1 MKPLRLPQRLG
12 GLFVNLLTL
21 TLLTLGIASSAVA
34 QAPLKGSVKDGQSGE
49 PLIGVSIFNR
59 DQDKGTITNLDGS
72 YEIEANPND
81 TLVFSYVGYTPMA
94 IEASDPKL
102 VNLLLLPNSVA
113 LDEVT
118 VTALGIERD
127 KKALGYA
134 VQDIDGEELSQVR
147 DANLV
152 NALAG
157 KVAGV
162 QITNGN
168 SGAGS
173 TSRIV
178 IRGESSLT
186 GDNQPLFVIDGIPMN
201 NTTDNR
207 TSSSGIASNMELDYG
222 NGAAEIN
229 PDDIET
235 LTVLK
240 GANATA
246 LYGSR
251 AANGAII
258 ITTKSGEGRKGLGVS
273 VGHSTTY
280 ETPLASPQYQRV
292 YGQGKNGQFS
302 YVDGYGT
309 GLFDGVDESWGPK
322 MDGRLIAQYDSPT
335 SNGLRGGDVHGLSY
349 TLGQSGVDLARRGD
363 ITPTPWIDH
372 GDPVD
377 QFFETGRTS
386 STNLAFY
393 GSNDKGNFR
402 FSYNN
407 FDNKG
412 MLPNTDLKR
421 NNFSLNL
428 GYNLSDRFRVDARA
442 NYINSFSN
450 NRAVNSYGTESVMY
464 LFTWL
469 GQQLNFET
477 LQDYWQDG
485 LEGFQQFNYN
495 YNYHDNPYFN
505 MYENTNGLSKNRLL
519 GNISFTYDILP
530 DLSLMVRG
538 GTDTYSEL
546 RTIQRAYSTQRF
558 PRGQY
563 REDKINFQEVNID
576 FLLNYK
582 KYISNDWFVSASFG
596 GNRMT
601 QKNHFHAVSANQLVI
616 PGVYTFT
623 NTDIPLATSISRP
636 EKQINSLYGLAQIG
650 FKNALY
656 LDITGRNDWSSTLPE
671 ANNSY
676 FYPSVSM
683 SAVLSEMFE
692 LGANSPL
699 SFAKVRLGWAQVGN
713 DTDPYNLTDPIFFG
727 TAWGSNLTASP
738 SNTLSNQ
745 DLKPEILTSYEA
757 GLDLRFFGNRVGLD
771 ATYYYTASE
780 NQILAIDIPNTTGYT
795 SRIINAG
802 EIENQGVELMLSLT
816 PIQSNGFTW
825 DSWFNFTLNRN
836 KVISLAEG
844 VDQYVLAGNRV
855 TLIAEEG
862 QPLGNMYGTGF
873 KEYQGQIIY
882 NKGLPEESNEL
893 RLLGNYNPDFM
904 LGFTNQFSY
913 KGFSLKFLFDWR
925 QGGELMSL
933 TRLIAATAGNI
944 EETLWGR
951 DSEYSGSYPGIADG
965 GITWE
970 DSDGVT
976 YNDGVI
982 GEGVRYDEATDS
994 YVPNDVIVHASAYH
1008 NKRYKRQNESEGMYD
1023 ASFVKLREVSLTYS
1037 IPKRL
1042 FGNSSIQNARISLI
1056 GRNLALW
1063 TDFNHGDPELLSF
1076 TGSGQIV
1083 PGVEDMAIPTAR
1095 SIGFSFNCN
1104 F

>member
-1 MKPLRLPQRLG
+1 MKPLRLTQRVGDISKILI
-12 GLFVNLLTL
+12 LLT
-21 TLLTLGIASSAVA
+21 VA
-34 QAPLKGSVKDGQSGE
+34 FFGSIELNAQTPLKGTVKDASSGE
-49 PLIGVSIFNR
+49 PLIGVSILV
-59 DQDKGTITNLDGS
+59 KGQNAGTVTNLEGN
-72 YEIEANPND
+72 YEIDATAKD
-81 TLVFSYVGYTPMA
+81 TLIFSYVGYDPMV

-102 VNLLLLPNSVA
+102 INLLLLPNSVG

-118 VTALGIERD
+118 VTALGIERET
-127 KKALGYA
+127 KALGYA
-134 VQDIDGEELSQVR
+134 VQDIDGDELSHVR
-147 DANLV
+147 DANMV

-173 TSRIV
+173 TSRVV

-201 NTTDNR
+201 NATDMRTT
-207 TSSSGIASNMELDYG
+207 SGGIAGNMPLDYG

-258 ITTKSGEGRKGLGVS
+258 ITTKSGKGKKGIGVS

-292 YGQGKNGQFS
+292 YGQGKNGEFS
-302 YVDGYGT
+302 FVDGYGNGT
-309 GLFDGVDESWGPK
+309 FDGVDESWGPK

-349 TLGQSGVDLARRGD
+349 TLGASGVDLQRRGE
-363 ITPTPWIDH
+363 IIPTPWIDH

-386 STNLAFY
+386 STNIALY

-421 NNFSLNL
+421 NNFALNI
-428 GYNLSDRFRVDARA
+428 GYNLSPKLKVDARA

-469 GQQLNFET
+469 GQQLDFTT
-477 LQDYWQDG
+477 LADYWQDG

-505 MYENTNGLSKNRLL
+505 MFENTNGLSKNRLL
-519 GNISFTYDILP
+519 GNVSLSYSILP
-530 DLSLMVRG
+530 DLNLMVRG

-546 RTIQRAYSTQRF
+546 RDIRRAYSTQRF

-563 REDKINFQEVNID
+563 REDKINFQEVNLD
-576 FLLNYK
+576 FLLNYN
-582 KYISNDWFVSASFG
+582 KYINNDWFVSASFG

-616 PGVYTFT
+616 PGVFTFT

-636 EKQINSLYGLAQIG
+636 EKQINSLYGLAQVG
-650 FKNALY
+650 FKNAIY
-656 LDITGRNDWSSTLPE
+656 IDITGRNDWSSTLPD

-683 SAVLSEMFE
+683 SAVLSEMFSF
-692 LGANSPL
+692 GTDSPV
-699 SFAKVRLGWAQVGN
+699 SFAKLRLGWAQVGS
-713 DTDPYNLTDPIFFG
+713 DTDPYKLQDPVFFG

-745 DLKPEILTSYEA
+745 DLKPEILSSYEA
-757 GLDLRFFGNRVGLD
+757 GIDVRFFGNRLGLD
-771 ATYYYTASE
+771 ATYYYTSSE

-795 SRIINAG
+795 SRVINAG
-802 EIENQGVELMLSLT
+802 EITNQGIEVMLNVV
-816 PIQSNGFTW
+816 PVKSNGFTW
-825 DSWFNFTLNRN
+825 ESWINFTLNRN
-836 KVISLAEG
+836 KVKRLADG
-844 VDQYVLAGNRV
+844 VDRYVLASNRV

-873 KEYQGQIIY
+873 KEYNGEVIF
-882 NKGLPEESNEL
+882 NKGLPQEDNEL

-904 LGFTNQFSY
+904 VGFTNQFSY
-913 KGFSLKFLFDWR
+913 KGFSVKLLFDWR

-944 EETLWGR
+944 DETLWGR
-951 DSEYSGSYPGIADG
+951 DSDHQGPYPGIAQG

-976 YNDGVI
+976 YTDGII
-982 GEGVRYDEATDS
+982 GDGVRYDENTDS

-1008 NKRYKRQNESEGMYD
+1008 NKRYKRENETEGMYD
-1023 ASFVKLREVSLTYS
+1023 ASYVKLREAS
-1037 IPKRL
+1037 ISYTLPKKW
-1042 FGNSSIQNARISLI
+1042 FGNTSFQNARFSLI

-1063 TDFNHGDPELLSF
+1063 SDFNHGDPELLSF
-1076 TGSGQIV
+1076 TGSGQLV
-1083 PGVEDMAIPTAR
+1083 SGVEDMAVPSAR
-1095 SIGFSFNCN
+1095 SIGFGFNCN